1 MMAVVHD
8 LAEAQGKSVAYL
20 MLCFLVAKIST
31 DDMAVGDITPR
42 EGFSKQEKQRLEAV
56 SLSYLAT
63 PQVVPLIQKYLLPN
77 RKQCTILCTIC
88 SMALQQRYESKPS
101 GT

>member
-8 LAEAQGKSVAYL
+8 LAEAQGKSATYL
-20 MLCFLVAKIST
+20 MLCVVKIST

-42 EGFSKQEKQRLEAV
+42 ESISKQEKQRLEAV

-63 PQVVPLIQKYLLPN
+63 PQVVLLIQKYLLPN
-77 RKQCTILCTIC
+77 RKQCAILCMIC

>member
-8 LAEAQGKSVAYL
+8 LAEAQGKSATYIV
-20 MLCFLVAKIST
+20 LCVAKIST

-42 EGFSKQEKQRLEAV
+42 EGISKQEKQRLEAV

-63 PQVVPLIQKYLLPN
+63 SQVVPLIRNTFCRIGSDAQF
-77 RKQCTILCTIC
+77 CV
-88 SMALQQRYESKPS
+88 
-101 GT
+101 